1 MKCYRPKSQILLFK
15 PCYIITALMVLACQA
30 DLQAQNPNAGT
41 SIERRPDFVTYV
53 DVGIGSTA
61 LLEVGIS
68 ARVRNRL
75 ATGFFYQKFHSE
87 STPLNNMDSEDI
99 FGIKTKFY
107 QNESPN
113 SLYLGPLLGA
123 HGVGNGFRPFIGAT
137 GGFDHFSRLLF
148 LKERIEL
155 RMGIELQ
162 AGLDT
167 EGEGFTGIGV
177 SIGFGWSNKHLINSK
192 RKF

>member
-1 MKCYRPKSQILLFK
+1 MKRYRSISQILLSEL
-15 PCYIITALMVLACQA
+15 CYIIIALIVLMCPA
-30 DLQAQNPNAGT
+30 DLQAQDPNAGT
-41 SIERRPDFVTYV
+41 SIERRPDFITFV
-53 DVGIGSTA
+53 DVGVGSTA

-99 FGIKTKFY
+99 FGIKAKFY
-107 QNESPN
+107 ENDSPN

-123 HGVGNGFRPFIGAT
+123 HGGNGFRPFIGAT
-137 GGFDHFSRLLF
+137 VGFDHFSRLLF

-155 RMGIELQ
+155 RMGIEVQ

-177 SIGFGWSNKHLINSK
+177 SIGFGWSNQHLINTK
-192 RKF
+192 RQF